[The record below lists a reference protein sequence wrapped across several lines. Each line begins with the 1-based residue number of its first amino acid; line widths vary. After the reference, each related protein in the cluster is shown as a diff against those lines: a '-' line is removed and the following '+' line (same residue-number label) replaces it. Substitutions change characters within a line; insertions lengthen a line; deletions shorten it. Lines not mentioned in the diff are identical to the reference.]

1 MNRLAEALMLV
12 DLGAKGWAPRSHAD
26 GRSRSRAA
34 RVLVA
39 AVQSRMAGANEAREM
54 VWGMRP

>member
-1 MNRLAEALMLV
+1 MLKDVGRPELGSHVDELLPGAGWPGELAT
-12 DLGAKGWAPRSHAD
+12 
-26 GRSRSRAA
+26 
-34 RVLVA
+34 